1 MKKLLLTL
9 LAIGCVAFLYLGNMY
24 WKEKTT
30 LVASEEKTTKT
41 IETSP
46 SEETPAPQKEATEE
60 EGKKDLDS
68 LTSNW
73 PEEAR
78 THFIELVKNGE
89 SFKLAIVGSP
99 AMGEDENGW
108 APQLKEKLLSELGSQ
123 VEVEI
128 FQSDVTS
135 IEFINGE
142 ESDNVLAFEPDLVL
156 LEPFSLK
163 DNSNQVGT
171 VQNHESILMFLREMK
186 ETNEDSVLL
195 LQPPHPLEGATYYP
209 QQIEALKEF
218 AGEESI
224 SYLDHWD
231 SWPDDETLS
240 DYLIDSQD
248 TPNEKGHEIWADY
261 LIEYFINESSES
273 S

>member
-1 MKKLLLTL
+1 MKKFLLTL
-9 LAIGCVAFLYLGNMY
+9 LAISCVVFLYLGNMY

-30 LVASEEKTTKT
+30 LVASEEKDTTT
-41 IETSP
+41 VENSP
-46 SEETPAPQKEATEE
+46 SEEAPAPEE
-60 EGKKDLDS
+60 EAAEVKGKKDLDS
-68 LTSNW
+68 IISNW

-78 THFIELVKNGE
+78 THFKELKKKGE
-89 SFKLAIVGSP
+89 PFKLAIVGSP
-99 AMGEDENGW
+99 AMGESDNGW
-108 APQLKEKLLSELGSQ
+108 APQLKEKLSSELGSQ
-123 VEVEI
+123 VNVEI
-128 FQSDVTS
+128 FQSEVTS

-142 ESDNVLAFEPDLVL
+142 KSDNVLAFEPDLVL
-156 LEPFSLK
+156 LEPFSLT

-171 VQNHESILMFLREMK
+171 VQNHESILMFLRELQ

-209 QQIEALKEF
+209 QQIEDLKEF
-218 AGEESI
+218 AAEESI
-224 SYLDHWD
+224 SYLDHWG

-240 DYLIDSQD
+240 DYLIESQD
-248 TPNEKGHEIWADY
+248 TPNEKGYEIWADY